1 MSTQLKP
8 QESSFDLRLRCCE
21 VVFEEVL
28 CNAVSDWMLFG
39 FQKLNLSLV
48 TIVLTGSFAKC

>member
-8 QESSFDLRLRCCE
+8 QERSFDLRLRCCE

-28 CNAVSDWMLFG
+28 RNAVSDWMLFDV
-39 FQKLNLSLV
+39 QKLNSSLV
-48 TIVLTGSFAKC
+48 TIVLTGSFAEC